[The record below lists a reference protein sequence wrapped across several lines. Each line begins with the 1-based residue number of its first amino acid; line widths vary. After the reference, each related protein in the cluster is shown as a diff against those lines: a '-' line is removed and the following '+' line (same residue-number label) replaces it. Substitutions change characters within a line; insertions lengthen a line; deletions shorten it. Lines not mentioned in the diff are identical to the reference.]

1 MPSAPPRACR
11 CGALIPAGKRCLRCT
26 KAADKVRG
34 SAASRGYD
42 AEWRAFREDFLRRYP
57 WCSIEGCPEPA
68 TDVDHIVALRDGGKR
83 FDPANC
89 RPMCHPHHSARTIA
103 DRGANRGKGVRR

>member
-1 MPSAPPRACR
+1 V
-11 CGALIPAGKRCLRCT
+11 PAGKRCPRCT
-26 KAADKVRG
+26 KAANKARG
-34 SAASRGYD
+34 SAATRGYD

-57 WCSIEGCPEPA
+57 WCSVEGCPEPA

-89 RPMCHPHHSARTIA
+89 RSMCHPHHSARTIA
-103 DRGANRGKGVRR
+103 DQGANRGKDVRQ